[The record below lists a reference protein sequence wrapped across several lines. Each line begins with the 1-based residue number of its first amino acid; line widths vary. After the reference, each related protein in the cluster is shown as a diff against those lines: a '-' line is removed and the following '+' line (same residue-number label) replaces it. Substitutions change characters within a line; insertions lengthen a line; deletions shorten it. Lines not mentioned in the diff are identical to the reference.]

1 MRVEQKHETVQAA
14 RKSPAPA
21 LRNRESPAAEA
32 PVWVSRQLLGEPAP
46 VSWVGFPYATGGVL
60 LLLSFC

>member
-14 RKSPAPA
+14 RKSPTPA

-32 PVWVSRQLLGEPAP
+32 RVWVSRQLLGEPAP
-46 VSWVGFPYATGGVL
+46 VSWVGYPYATGAFFCL
-60 LLLSFC
+60 LFC